1 MADRKP
7 PVNIGILAH
16 VDGGKTT
23 LTEQLLF
30 AAGAIRQAG
39 RVDDG
44 SAHTDFMEIERR
56 RGISVRAAS
65 AFYTWR
71 GREVNIIDKPGHS
84 DFSGEV
90 QRALRALD
98 FAVLVVSAVEGVQ
111 AQTELLWK
119 ALAEM
124 SLPAVFFIH
133 KTDRAGADAEAAL
146 RGIREVLGAAPV
158 CAGDQTA
165 LLEAVCETDDALL
178 EKYLDQG
185 AGAIAEAEFCAAFSC
200 LRS

>member
-7 PVNIGILAH
+7 SVNIGILAH

-30 AAGAIRQAG
+30 TAGAIRQAG

-44 SAHTDFMEIERR
+44 SAHTDFMEIERE

-65 AFYTWR
+65 AFLDWKGQR
-71 GREVNIIDKPGHS
+71 INLIDTPGHS

-98 FAVLVVSAVEGVQ
+98 FAVLVLSAVEGVQ
-111 AQTELLWK
+111 SQTELLWK
-119 ALAEM
+119 VL
-124 SLPAVFFIH
+124 
-133 KTDRAGADAEAAL
+133 RAA
-146 RGIREVLGAAPV
+146 
-158 CAGDQTA
+158 
-165 LLEAVCETDDALL
+165 
-178 EKYLDQG
+178 
-185 AGAIAEAEFCAAFSC
+185 
-200 LRS
+200 